1 MGLPA
6 PNNIRGTPTWEEK
19 PAERKHPSRRRKR
32 NQNGIPRLAASEMG
46 RVQTE
51 PWQETV
57 GGCGVVGP
65 GRFLAVEVE
74 MAWNGLP

>member
-1 MGLPA
+1 M
-6 PNNIRGTPTWEEK
+6 K
-19 PAERKHPSRRRKR
+19 PK
-32 NQNGIPRLAASEMG
+32 GIPRLAASKMG

-51 PWQETV
+51 PWQETD
-57 GGCGVVGP
+57 GGCRVVGP